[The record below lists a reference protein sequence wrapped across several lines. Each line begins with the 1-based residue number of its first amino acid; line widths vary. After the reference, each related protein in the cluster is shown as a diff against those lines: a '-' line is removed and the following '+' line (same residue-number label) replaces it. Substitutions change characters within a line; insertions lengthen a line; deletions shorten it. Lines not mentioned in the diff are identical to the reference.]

1 MHDDLQRLG
10 TEAAAALAGLSA
22 RQTQATPPTRPEKWS
37 IQQIAEHLLQTYRAT
52 APAIQAR
59 IDKRTPTRAAPSLPQ
74 RAGQFLLITL
84 GRFPP
89 GRQAPAAVSPSLPAT
104 LRSGDDLAQR
114 IHTEMLNLDRIMA
127 EAEGM
132 FGKRRAASHMILGP
146 LSMEQWRRFHLI
158 HGRHHLK
165 QIIAIRKEHGF

>member
-1 MHDDLQRLG
+1 MQ
-10 TEAAAALAGLSA
+10 
-22 RQTQATPPTRPEKWS
+22 
-37 IQQIAEHLLQTYRAT
+37 
-52 APAIQAR
+52 
-59 IDKRTPTRAAPSLPQ
+59 Q

-89 GRQAPAAVSPSLPAT
+89 GRQAPAAVSPSLPAA